1 MNQSAVVVRQRL
13 RLVASNPMRI
23 AGLQGVYG
31 DPCGIELIPVSLSEA
46 LCLNLEHDRTQPPVI
61 LVDAGS
67 TAPLFE
73 VLSRFRESCPRS
85 QILVIGAEADD
96 TYIECVIS
104 AGARGFI
111 PATAPPEE
119 FRQALENVVD
129 GSIWAPR
136 KVLSR
141 LVGRRVSDRNTGA
154 TDGTAG
160 VPLTP
165 REGEVLKLLLN
176 GQGNR
181 EIGAHLGIDANTV
194 KSHLGRIMRKAGV
207 MNRIELT
214 RFALQ
219 HNSKNANDRSASGSS
234 H

>member
-1 MNQSAVVVRQRL
+1 MKHPLNSARERV

-46 LCLNLEHDRTQPPVI
+46 LCLPLELDRNQPPLI
-61 LVDAGS
+61 LIDAGS
-67 TAPLFE
+67 TSPLFE
-73 VLSRFRESCPRS
+73 VLSRFRESCPRA
-85 QILVIGAEADD
+85 QIVVIGTDADD

-104 AGARGFI
+104 AGAKGFI

-119 FRQALENVVD
+119 FRQALDNVSD

-141 LVGRRVSDRNTGA
+141 LVGKRVSDYNTGA

-165 REGEVLKLLLN
+165 RENEVLKLLLS
-176 GQGNR
+176 GQANR
-181 EIGAHLGIDANTV
+181 EIGAHLGIDSTTV

-214 RFALQ
+214 RFAL
-219 HNSKNANDRSASGSS
+219 HNRASEPKDRSDPS

>member
-1 MNQSAVVVRQRL
+1 MKHPLNSARERV

-46 LCLNLEHDRTQPPVI
+46 LCLPLELDRNQLPLI
-61 LVDAGS
+61 LIDAGS
-67 TAPLFE
+67 TSPLFE
-73 VLSRFRESCPRS
+73 VLSRFRESCPRA
-85 QILVIGAEADD
+85 QIVVIGTDADD

-104 AGARGFI
+104 AGAKGFI

-119 FRQALENVVD
+119 FRQALDNVSD

-141 LVGRRVSDRNTGA
+141 LVGKRVSDYNTGA

-165 REGEVLKLLLN
+165 RENEVLKLLLS
-176 GQGNR
+176 GQANR
-181 EIGAHLGIDANTV
+181 EIGAHLGIDSTTV

-214 RFALQ
+214 RFAL
-219 HNSKNANDRSASGSS
+219 HHRANEPKDRSDPS